1 MLQVLGCIILCEI
14 IAIPLNP
21 LPKWAYEAQK
31 NTRIEE
37 RKETADYIIDSFF
50 KKKKENDKG

>member
-1 MLQVLGCIILCEI
+1 MVCVTACET

-21 LPKWAYEAQK
+21 LPEWAYNAQK
-31 NTRIEE
+31 EVRVEE

-50 KKKKENDKG
+50 KRKKEEENGDKR